1 MHVIPITLCPG
12 PNGFDQDSY
21 LAPADETFTI
31 EITNL
36 APNRPGL
43 PMSATLLISS
53 SSDPAVTPVPG
64 QPGMWVGIMS
74 KALLVAPTVPAGS
87 TRSVTASGLRVG
99 EYVLQFKE
107 SWGLHSSATLLIH
120 P

>member
-1 MHVIPITLCPG
+1 MHVIPMTLRPG
-12 PNGFDQDSY
+12 PTGFDQDTY

-36 APNRPGL
+36 APNRTGL
-43 PMSATLLISS
+43 PMSATLLISP

-74 KALLVAPTVPAGS
+74 KALLAAPTVPAGS
-87 TRSVTASGLRVG
+87 TRSVTAPGLRAG
-99 EYVLQFKE
+99 EYVLQLKE

>member
-1 MHVIPITLCPG
+1 MHVIPITLRPG

-21 LAPADETFTI
+21 LAPADETFTV

-43 PMSATLLISS
+43 PMSATLLISP

-74 KALLVAPTVPAGS
+74 KALFAAPTVPAGS
-87 TRSVTASGLRVG
+87 TRSVTAPGPRAG
-99 EYVLQFKE
+99 EYVLQLKE
-107 SWGLHSSATLLIH
+107 SWGLHSSATLLIR